1 MALRGLKIDDE
12 LEPGRLLDRH
22 VGGLGASQQR
32 DKLPCYHVSIELDD
46 ARPIAEEP
54 ALLRHFR
61 PLIDSGRRNDATRSR
76 MIVRLLKSMADAST
90 LSAPASEALAA
101 SIAGAISSGRSIRWT
116 TSSTPCARAASCSA
130 CSRADVV
137 ITRTASAAMRR
148 SPGAAS

>member
-46 ARPIAEEP
+46 ARPVAEEP

-61 PLIDSGRRNDATRSR
+61 PLIDRGQAQSRHAVENDRA
-76 MIVRLLKSMADAST
+76 IV
-90 LSAPASEALAA
+90 EEH
-101 SIAGAISSGRSIRWT
+101 G
-116 TSSTPCARAASCSA
+116 
-130 CSRADVV
+130 
-137 ITRTASAAMRR
+137 
-148 SPGAAS
+148 